1 MNNSYYK
8 SPKSNWFKRLFWKA
22 AGVDPQ
28 ILEKCTFTEQV
39 KYFSLG
45 WLLVITGIF
54 AAISAA
60 IAFHT
65 VFAPNLSNGKV
76 LFHYQLISIFFG
88 VIWGSFIFN
97 LNRFLF
103 ISTGNS
109 DGSEAVSLRDIF
121 NSIPKILIAVGLSI
135 AVSVPFS
142 LKLLDD
148 QIGSYPGTS
157 SETKELFI
165 GKNSSSNTDHR
176 IEKHA
181 EDYVSFQKKIIRF
194 GVRVS
199 RVYKEYPYF
208 FVMIILF
215 FLLISI
221 APIFFKLMM
230 TKGPYEH
237 MEENIAQLSNAEM
250 GIEIIYE
257 YYADSSGKRQNKV
270 INHPVEFMLSE
281 KKRLMTAQTK
291 INDKIIR
298 DWLKQKEKS
307 NVK

>member
-1 MNNSYYK
+1 
-8 SPKSNWFKRLFWKA
+8 
-22 AGVDPQ
+22 
-28 ILEKCTFTEQV
+28 
-39 KYFSLG
+39 
-45 WLLVITGIF
+45 
-54 AAISAA
+54 
-60 IAFHT
+60 
-65 VFAPNLSNGKV
+65 
-76 LFHYQLISIFFG
+76 
-88 VIWGSFIFN
+88 
-97 LNRFLF
+97 
-103 ISTGNS
+103 
-109 DGSEAVSLRDIF
+109 LRDIF